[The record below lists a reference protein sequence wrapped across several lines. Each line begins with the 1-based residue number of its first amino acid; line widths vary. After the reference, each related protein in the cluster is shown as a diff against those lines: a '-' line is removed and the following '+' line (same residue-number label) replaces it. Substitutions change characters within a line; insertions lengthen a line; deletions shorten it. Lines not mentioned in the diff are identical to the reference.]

1 MTEEL
6 LGGLAEKLDPKLVS
20 PIVAWLVH
28 EDCPVTGEV
37 YSAAGGR
44 IARFFIGLTE
54 GYYNPELTLEDV
66 RDHFAEIRN
75 EEGYLVPAGP
85 GDELKALLKHL
96 AG

>member
-6 LGGLAEKLDPKLVS
+6 LGPFAEKLDPKLVS

-28 EDCPVTGEV
+28 EDCPVTGEI

-54 GYYNPELTLEDV
+54 GYFNPDLSAEDV
-66 RDHFAEIRN
+66 RDHFDEIRDP
-75 EEGYLVPAGP
+75 EGYTIPTGPA
-85 GDELKALLKHL
+85 DELTAVLKALS
-96 AG
+96 